1 MRLDSFTVGYSVA
14 EDRLL
19 LQAIGDGET
28 QNFWITRRATGM
40 IAEGIQK
47 VLSEQYR
54 KFGGHKV
61 STTHVDDLVSFD
73 HTVAAQKNPPKA
85 GTIQA
90 DIQSA
95 PILIY
100 QFSYS
105 AETSEICLINLT
117 DAKGNG
123 HGYRLTAEM
132 LHALL
137 NLIQT
142 QCDQAGWGIRLIKPV
157 SMGLSEESSLH

>member
-1 MRLDSFTVGYSVA
+1 MRLKSFTVGYSTG

-19 LQAIGDGET
+19 LQAIGDGEP
-28 QNFWITRRATGM
+28 QNFWITRRAAGM

-47 VLSEQYR
+47 ALSEQYR
-54 KFGGHKV
+54 KFGGNKV
-61 STTHVDDLVSFD
+61 NAAYVDDLISFD

-85 GTIQA
+85 GTVQG

-100 QFSYS
+100 QLSYS
-105 AETSEICLINLT
+105 AESSESCLINLT
-117 DAKGNG
+117 DANGNG

>member
-1 MRLDSFTVGYSVA
+1 MRLNSFTVGYSIA

-28 QNFWITRRATGM
+28 QNFWITRRAAGM

-47 VLSEQYR
+47 VLTEQYR

-61 STTHVDDLVSFD
+61 SAAHVDDLISFD

-85 GTIQA
+85 GTVQA
-90 DIQSA
+90 DIPSA

-105 AETSEICLINLT
+105 AETSENCLINLT
-117 DAKGNG
+117 DAQGNG

-132 LHALL
+132 LHAIL

-142 QCDQAGWGIRLIKPV
+142 QCDQAGWGIRLIK
-157 SMGLSEESSLH
+157 SLSLGQNVESFH